1 MLLENRWWSW
11 QICHKI
17 EILDLADMI
26 IIDISYSWSCF
37 ANFSN
42 CLPYHFCCKLW
53 IQLIFF
59 SPNIANFGPT
69 HFLQDLPIDVLGSFF
84 ENFAQFCSGSFFKK
98 LQYFTIGDDDEH
110 CKIVPLSTQP
120 VNLLKAVFRNNI
132 CHGEGSV
139 QDARVCKYRFA
150 V

>member
-1 MLLENRWWSW
+1 M
-11 QICHKI
+11 QISQI
-17 EILDLADMI
+17 VV
-26 IIDISYSWSCF
+26 
-37 ANFSN
+37 
-42 CLPYHFCCKLW
+42 PYHFCCKLW
-53 IQLIFF
+53 IQLFFF
-59 SPNIANFGPT
+59 SPNIANFGPA
-69 HFLQDLPIDVLGSFF
+69 HVLQDLPIDVLGSFF
-84 ENFAQFCSGSFFKK
+84 ENFAQFCSGSFLKK
-98 LQYFTIGDDDEH
+98 LQNVTIGGDDEH